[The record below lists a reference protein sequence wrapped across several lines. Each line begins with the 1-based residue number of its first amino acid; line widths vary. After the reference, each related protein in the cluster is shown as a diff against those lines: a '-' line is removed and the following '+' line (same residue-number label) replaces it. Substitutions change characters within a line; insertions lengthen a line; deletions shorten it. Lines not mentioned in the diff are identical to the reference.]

1 MLNIDMLNIDLN
13 LVDNYIS
20 VNGIN
25 YYDVHVFAEL
35 TKRSEQSI
43 RLLIGKGNRLKEHLQ
58 SIKIGNTLLIPK
70 TELIEFPFCC
80 AGRSKLVVRF
90 HEDGTEYIEIV
101 A

>member
-1 MLNIDMLNIDLN
+1 MSDLLN
-13 LVDNYIS
+13 LTDTYIT
-20 VNGIN
+20 VNGTD

-58 SIKIGNTLLIPK
+58 SIKIGNTLLVPK
-70 TELIEFPFCC
+70 TELIDFPFCC

-90 HEDGTEYIEIV
+90 NKDGSEYIEII